1 MLCLQDVS
9 TDFFRTSVFWKKDT
23 ITAYNGVESWKLEVR
38 KRKFGKRATINRGW
52 IEFMDDLGL
61 NVGDKCWFKWI
72 DESYHCFRVE
82 VVRAVPVID

>member
-1 MLCLQDVS
+1 MYQLISSELQFS
-9 TDFFRTSVFWKKDT
+9 GRRRTLLLH
-23 ITAYNGVESWKLEVR
+23 IMALNWKLEVR